1 VPQNIDDLMKNFDSL
16 VEPKFKEF
24 LYTFLKKYY
33 HNATREKLAHIIM
46 NLPLGY
52 FIGIGDV
59 KHLTEKRSQLSY
71 KELIELLSK
80 HNLKS
85 ITEEG
90 ECHTSG

>member
-1 VPQNIDDLMKNFDSL
+1 MPQKIDELMKSFDSL

-52 FIGIGDV
+52 FIGVGDIN
-59 KHLTEKRSQLSY
+59 HLLKKSRPLSY
-71 KELIELLSK
+71 KELLELLSER
-80 HNLKS
+80 NLES
-85 ITEEG
+85 ITEEDVNAA
-90 ECHTSG
+90 